1 MRIMEDKETPDI
13 GVITGNFDIIHLG
26 YARLF
31 KKLYD
36 ACQQPVILL
45 HEDPSIERPEKLKP
59 IHTIEERIELIKGF
73 FPYSLVQFMVYNT
86 EAELYTIL
94 KALRPDVRV
103 LGDDY
108 MGREDYTGYDLGI
121 PVVYEDRSH
130 GWSTTKYK
138 TMIAQSLNEQPKS

>member
-1 MRIMEDKETPDI
+1 MDNQDEPEI
-13 GVITGNFDIIHLG
+13 GVLAGNFDIIHLG
-26 YARLF
+26 YIRLF

-36 ACQQPVILL
+36 SCQSPFILL

-59 IHTIEERIELIKGF
+59 IHTIEERIEMIKNH
-73 FPYSLVQFMVYNT
+73 FPYSLVTFLVYNT

-108 MGREDYTGYDLGI
+108 VGNTTYTGVDLDI